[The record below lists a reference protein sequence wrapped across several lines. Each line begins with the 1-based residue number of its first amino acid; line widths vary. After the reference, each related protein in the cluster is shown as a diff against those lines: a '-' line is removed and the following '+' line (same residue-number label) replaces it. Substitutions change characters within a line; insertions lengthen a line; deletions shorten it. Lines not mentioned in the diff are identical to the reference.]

1 MKFWIYTL
9 TLFAIAVAGTALA
22 DAPAGPPPAR
32 VKLEQVQEKMVA
44 QRTPVVGTLYF
55 DRASILGA
63 EVAGIVQSVAVRA
76 GDRVKQGDP
85 LLVLNTDFTDK
96 EIALVRTRIAQIDV
110 QMEKAD
116 KDLKRYEVLFRQ
128 QATSEQAYDD
138 ILYARRELSIRR
150 DALSL
155 ELATAMLKK
164 EKSTLRAPYP
174 GILLERS
181 VDVGNYVSPGT
192 VCFRLGSLEDVYIK
206 VPVTEN
212 LVKYAQSGT
221 ALEVTINALNQEV
234 TGILEGFLPVADI
247 MTRNIMLKVKIPA
260 PSQVAENMSATVHVA
275 VSPPAMLK
283 MVPRDALVSLQ
294 GQDFVYTINDGKAMP
309 VPVRILSYVGRMAA
323 VTSEPLLAGMD
334 VIVDGAARLRPEQAV
349 FVLK

>member
-1 MKFWIYTL
+1 MKYWIYTL
-9 TLFAIAVAGTALA
+9 TLFAIAGACTAVA

-44 QRTPVVGTLYF
+44 RNTPVVGTLYF
-55 DRASILGA
+55 DRASVLA
-63 EVAGIVQSVAVRA
+63 MEVAGIVQSVAVRA
-76 GDRVKQGDP
+76 GERIKQGDS
-85 LLVLNTDFTDK
+85 LLVLNTDFIDK
-96 EIALVRTRIAQIDV
+96 EIALVKTRISQIDV
-110 QMEKAD
+110 QLEKAD
-116 KDLKRYEVLFRQ
+116 KDLKRYELLFRQ
-128 QATSEQAYDD
+128 QAASEQAYDD
-138 ILYARRELSIRR
+138 ILFARRELVIRR

-164 EKSTLRAPYP
+164 DKSTLRAPYS
-174 GILLERS
+174 GVLLERS

-212 LVKYAQSGT
+212 LLKYAQSGT
-221 ALEVTINALNQEV
+221 ALEVTINALNEEM
-234 TGILEGFLPVADI
+234 TGILDGFLPVADI

-275 VSPPAMLK
+275 VSPPAVLK

-309 VPVRILSYVGRMAA
+309 VPVQILSYVGRMAA
-323 VTSEPLLAGMD
+323 VASEPLLAGMD
-334 VIVDGAARLRPEQAV
+334 VIVEGAARLRPEQAV
-349 FVLK
+349 LVLK